1 MQVILE
7 GSLRH
12 FGAGELLA
20 FLCAR
25 GAGGTLDLD
34 SNGRRARIFFR
45 DAKIIWAES
54 NQQQASLTAA
64 LIDAFAWDGGAFRV
78 LDSVELPANATP
90 VALDPNE
97 LVAEATRRRESY
109 RPADVFRVVD
119 DPAVQQQVSLSA
131 GEFRLLFK
139 IGGGK
144 SYAELVRETP
154 ASDLDPLL
162 RKLAGEGLLTITRDR
177 EPDAQPQLPVQPSEQ
192 RRTTLVGSL
201 TPDMNP
207 DISHA
212 LLESEYT
219 IGRAPEN
226 SIPIADGSVSSK
238 HARLYQR
245 DGGFFLEDLGSRNGS
260 YVNGERVA
268 EPRLLADGDLV
279 RFGKVLMTFNLAS
292 EMAPIESTTQPEV
305 KL

>member
-12 FGAGELLA
+12 FGAGELLP

-54 NQQQASLTAA
+54 NQQQTSLSAA

-78 LDSVELPANATP
+78 LDSVELPANASP

-97 LVAEATRRRESY
+97 LVAEANRHRETY
-109 RPADVFRVVD
+109 RPGDVFRVVD

-139 IGGGK
+139 IGSGK
-144 SYAELVRETP
+144 SYAELVQDTP

-162 RKLAGEGLLTITRDR
+162 RKLSNEGLVTITRDR
-177 EPDAQPQLPVQPSEQ
+177 EPDAQPQPQPQQQ
-192 RRTTLVGSL
+192 RTALVGSL

-238 HARLYQR
+238 HARLYQK

-292 EMAPIESTTQPEV
+292 DMAPIESTTQPEV
-305 KL
+305 KM